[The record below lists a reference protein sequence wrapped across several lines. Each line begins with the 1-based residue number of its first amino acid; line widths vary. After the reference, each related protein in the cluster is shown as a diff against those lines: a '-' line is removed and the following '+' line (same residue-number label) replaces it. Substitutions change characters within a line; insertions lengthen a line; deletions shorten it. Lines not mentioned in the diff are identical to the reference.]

1 MISTK
6 HLTSDI
12 TEVPREWIFEHY
24 LNLSEK
30 LTGQDVRI
38 KSMFTPNDKNPS
50 MFVFF
55 AHSQGKYMFKDF
67 STGKGGDCL
76 TLVQL
81 MFSLKSRGE
90 ASFKVISDYNQYRL
104 TNPNDMPLREFKVHS
119 KYRITNFMT
128 RGWTNVDEKYWSKY
142 HIGSKLLEAY
152 NVVPLESYTLTKDEQ
167 DLVIKSLNIYGYFKK
182 DGTLCKI
189 YQPLVKKNKF
199 LKIKDYI
206 QGSEQLTMKKPYL
219 IICSSLKD
227 VMTFVKLGYNN
238 AEAVAPDSENTL
250 IPDHI
255 MTSYKFKYKNVCTL
269 FDDDEAG
276 IEAMNKYS
284 ERYDIPFV
292 HLQMG
297 AKDLSDCVKEFGLLK
312 VKSVLTPLLKEVL
325 TEKEK
330 PIETTNNIDQAPF

>member
-6 HLTSDI
+6 NLTSDI
-12 TEVPREWIFEHY
+12 TEVPREWIFEYY
-24 LNLSEK
+24 LNLPEK

-55 AHSQGKYMFKDF
+55 GHAQGKYMFKDF
-67 STGKGGDCL
+67 STGKGGDCI
-76 TLVQL
+76 TLVQH

-90 ASFKVISDYNQYRL
+90 TCFKIIADYNQYRL
-104 TNPNDMPLREFKVHS
+104 NNPDDAPLREFKVHS

-128 RGWTNVDEKYWSKY
+128 RGWTNIDEKYWGKY

-152 NVVPLESYTLTKDEQ
+152 NVLPLESYTLTKEDQE
-167 DLVIKSLNIYGYFKK
+167 LVIKSLNIYGYFKK
-182 DGTLCKI
+182 DGTLCKV

-219 IICSSLKD
+219 VICSSLKD
-227 VMTFVKLGYNN
+227 ILTFVKLGYNN
-238 AEAVAPDSENTL
+238 AEAVAPDSENSL

-255 MTSYKFKYKNVCTL
+255 MTSYKFKYKKICTL

-276 IEAMNKYS
+276 IDAMNKYQ

-292 HLQMG
+292 HLKTG
-297 AKDLSDCVKEFGLLK
+297 SKDLSDSIRDIGLLK
-312 VKSVLTPLLKEVL
+312 VKSILTPLLKEVL
-325 TEKEK
+325 VEKKEE
-330 PIETTNNIDQAPF
+330 PIINTNNDQAPF